1 MSFLQRIDAWLGKTL
16 FHPLIILLC
25 QVTRQTQYAV
35 SRGLWFLALCQ
46 AAYVVDGWAERIL
59 VGLLLTMAL
68 ISATMFADRPNRS
81 FGWFRFLIWSMLI
94 RVLARILTGGAA
106 EYDLIYFV
114 TILFAEY
121 AATISTIPP
130 GRKRQHRAGGTAT
143 TRT

>member
-16 FHPLIILLC
+16 FHPPIILLC
-25 QVTRQTQYAV
+25 QITRQTQYAV

-46 AAYVVDGWAERIL
+46 AAYVVNGWVERIL
-59 VGLLLTMAL
+59 VCLLLTVAL

-94 RVLARILTGGAA
+94 RDLASMLAGGAA
-106 EYDLIYFV
+106 GYNLIYFV

-130 GRKRQHRAGGTAT
+130 RRKREQRTGGTAT